1 MYFFNCSCSCFMVTS
16 QNNLF
21 QKSLPLLVR
30 FQKFPSVAH
39 ATFYFVR
46 KVVDIGLNQ
55 RQKIFASEYLRT
67 GNAYQSA
74 TLAGYSEA
82 YARGNVTKLLENES
96 VKSFIQAEMDKM
108 HDKNIM
114 SAREALSILSDI
126 ARGKRD
132 EEVLMMNPVTG
143 EVDRLTKKADNA
155 TVIKAIQEILK
166 RYPTAKQSEKMELEI
181 EKLKAQL
188 ETGNM
193 AETNITIV
201 DRWAEDD
208 D

>member
-1 MYFFNCSCSCFMVTS
+1 M
-16 QNNLF
+16 
-21 QKSLPLLVR
+21 
-30 FQKFPSVAH
+30 
-39 ATFYFVR
+39 
-46 KVVDIGLNQ
+46 DIGLNQ

-201 DRWAEDD
+201 DRWADD
-208 D
+208 ND

>member
-1 MYFFNCSCSCFMVTS
+1 
-16 QNNLF
+16 
-21 QKSLPLLVR
+21 
-30 FQKFPSVAH
+30 
-39 ATFYFVR
+39 
-46 KVVDIGLNQ
+46 
-55 RQKIFASEYLRT
+55 
-67 GNAYQSA
+67 
-74 TLAGYSEA
+74 
-82 YARGNVTKLLENES
+82 
-96 VKSFIQAEMDKM
+96 
-108 HDKNIM
+108 M

-166 RYPTAKQSEKMELEI
+166 RYPTAKQGEKMELEI

-188 ETGNM
+188 ETGNTS
-193 AETNITIV
+193 ETNITIV

>member
-1 MYFFNCSCSCFMVTS
+1 MFMFVFMVTS
-16 QNNLF
+16 QKPFSKNLCLF
-21 QKSLPLLVR
+21 WFDSRDSLQSLMRL
-30 FQKFPSVAH
+30 FILSE
-39 ATFYFVR
+39 
-46 KVVDIGLNQ
+46 KVVMDIGLNQ

-132 EEVLMMNPVTG
+132 EEVMMMNPVTG

-193 AETNITIV
+193 AETNITII